1 LKNWR
6 LFDTQIIQAV
16 NEQNVDIAVEC
27 YKKAVNLPQTKT
39 ENDFFAEGISL
50 NGKFINIDS
59 LQVCFLSFMPYILKT
74 LTEREQGRGETFL
87 KSMGSYEYWQHHIT
101 EFDIVSKFM
110 FMPIYAATLVPI
122 RRFSVKESSILMNQ
136 IGSALVFLHSRGYCF
151 MDVKPSNI
159 CLTGKG
165 SLVLIDLGSIA
176 QIGTF
181 TESTA
186 VYLPV
191 DLQNEPINRI
201 PVRSN
206 RYESLPLYDWWMLLV
221 TLLEKSMSVEIGGA
235 LETPSRSDIVARF
248 AAAASSRIIILES
261 DVLEE
266 LRRVIP
272 TEKPLFQGSVINM
285 TTEEVVPGNEF
296 LYVVRSAYNIS
307 FTDVCMYVCVLS
319 FT

>member
-1 LKNWR
+1 
-6 LFDTQIIQAV
+6 
-16 NEQNVDIAVEC
+16 
-27 YKKAVNLPQTKT
+27 
-39 ENDFFAEGISL
+39 
-50 NGKFINIDS
+50 
-59 LQVCFLSFMPYILKT
+59 
-74 LTEREQGRGETFL
+74 
-87 KSMGSYEYWQHHIT
+87 MGSYEYWQHHIT

-110 FMPIYAATLVPI
+110 LMPFYAATLVPI
-122 RRFSVKESSILMNQ
+122 RRFSEEESSILMSQ

-159 CLTGKG
+159 CLTGNG

-181 TESTA
+181 TESTT

-201 PVRSN
+201 IPKLRSN

-221 TLLEKSMSVEIGGA
+221 TLLEKSMNVEIGGA
-235 LETPSRSDIVARF
+235 LETPSRSEIVARF
-248 AAAASSRIIILES
+248 AAAASSSSSQIIILES

-272 TEKPLFQGSVINM
+272 TEMPLFQGSMTIA
-285 TTEEVVPGNEF
+285 TTEEVEPAATGFQPPPLPPSSSRLLHFSPSLRKRLGVNASSEEQSSSKG
-296 LYVVRSAYNIS
+296 
-307 FTDVCMYVCVLS
+307 
-319 FT
+319 